1 MLVGCRR
8 KVLAGGT
15 RIIRPVRKMIASLQ
29 YSLKQVGTRGQLKQI
44 VYLQYTFLS
53 MLQDNQ
59 FVMIGQAFLRWEY
72 LVFVI
77 IIVIPPLR
85 IWGKNE
91 GKYTYRKRGGG
102 GGIKQGTVTFKMS
115 FYTLAKIR
123 LQISNSFP

>member
-1 MLVGCRR
+1 MIESLP
-8 KVLAGGT
+8 VL
-15 RIIRPVRKMIASLQ
+15 
-29 YSLKQVGTRGQLKQI
+29 YFLKQVGTRGQLKQI

-53 MLQDNQ
+53 MIQENQ

-91 GKYTYRKRGGG
+91 GKCT
-102 GGIKQGTVTFKMS
+102 I
-115 FYTLAKIR
+115 
-123 LQISNSFP
+123 